1 LEANDRRGL
10 ARLRLLAIVIVE
22 DEFIQLCSA
31 LMGLLIIIS
40 VAGS

>member
-1 LEANDRRGL
+1 METNVWGGLE
-10 ARLRLLAIVIVE
+10 RLRLLAIVIVE

-31 LMGLLIIIS
+31 LMGLLIIMS